1 MNLFL
6 AALIALTAA
15 VPART
20 QKPATPA
27 DKPIGVVTVDALRT
41 MLPESAGWT
50 RGDSAGDVVRVSDD
64 AGYSFVT
71 GQYTNGTAKIRL
83 TIGDTVGTG
92 DCLMALAAMISGLPQ
107 GYSESPAPATNITRF
122 TYDGLEAA
130 SKWNSEK
137 LLGEF
142 SVLVDGRF
150 VVKAEGEGVDALDT
164 LRAFVSKVDFKK
176 LAQLKP
182 AK

>member
-1 MNLFL
+1 MNPFF
-6 AALIALTAA
+6 AALIALTAFVA
-15 VPART
+15 APS
-20 QKPATPA
+20 QKPAPPLEKA
-27 DKPIGVVTVDALRT
+27 LGVVAVDALRG
-41 MLPESAGWT
+41 MLPASDGWT
-50 RGDSAGDVVRVSDD
+50 RGETPGDVVRVSDE

-71 GQYTNGTAKIRL
+71 GQYTNGAAKIRL
-83 TIGDTVGTG
+83 TIGDTIGAG
-92 DCLMALAAMISGLPQ
+92 DCLMALAAMISVLPQ
-107 GYSESPAPATNITRF
+107 GYSESPAPSTSITRF
-122 TYDGLEAA
+122 TYEGFEAA

-137 LLGEF
+137 LVGEF

-150 VVKAEGEGVDALDT
+150 VVKAEGEGVDTLDT